1 MREIDRA
8 APGTPFRRRFDNGPP
23 GGSEGGVE
31 DMIERRALFCG
42 IAAAALAKPALAQAW
57 PARPIRLVVGF
68 PPGGTTDI
76 AARILIEP
84 LSQRLGQSVV
94 VENRPGGS
102 GGNIGADVVA
112 KAEPDGYTL
121 LMQTVSSGAINHGLY
136 GPRMPHRPDAMT
148 AVALVVKVPNA
159 IFVTNAL
166 PVRTLQELVD
176 YAKARPGRLNIGSS
190 GVGTS
195 LHMTGELL
203 KQAAGIDLTHVPFRG
218 AGPMLQEVIA
228 GRIEVAV
235 DNLPSVVGHLRE
247 GRLRPL
253 AVTTSVRSPA
263 LPEVPTTAEAG
274 YPSVEATAWF
284 GVTAPARTP
293 RDIVNR
299 LAQAINASLAD
310 PAIWKRFEDL
320 GGMKPGLTPDGLSTP
335 ETFQRFIDAEIQK
348 WAEVVRRGNIT
359 VD

>member
-1 MREIDRA
+1 
-8 APGTPFRRRFDNGPP
+8 
-23 GGSEGGVE
+23 
-31 DMIERRALFCG
+31 MIERRALLGG
-42 IAAAALAKPALAQAW
+42 IAAATLAAPAFAQAW
-57 PARPIRLVVGF
+57 PARPLRLIVGF
-68 PPGGTTDI
+68 PPGGTTDL
-76 AARILIEP
+76 AARVLVEP
-84 LSQRLGQSVV
+84 LSQRLGQNVV
-94 VENRPGGS
+94 VENRPGGA

-136 GPRMPHRPDAMT
+136 RERMPHRPDAMT

-176 YAKARPGRLNIGSS
+176 HVKARPGRLNIGSS

-203 KQAAGIDLTHVPFRG
+203 KQAAGIDLIHVPFRG
-218 AGPMLQEVIA
+218 AGPMLQEIIA
-228 GRIEVAV
+228 GRVEVGV
-235 DNLPSVVGHLRE
+235 DNLPSVIGHLRE

-253 AVTTSVRSPA
+253 AVTTATRTPA
-263 LPEVPTTAEAG
+263 LPDVPTTAQAG
-274 YPSVEATAWF
+274 FPAVEATAWF

-293 RDIVNR
+293 QPIVDR
-299 LAQAINASLAD
+299 LSREINACLAD
-310 PAIWKRFEDL
+310 PAVWQRLADL
-320 GGMKPGLTPDGLSTP
+320 GGQKPDLTPDGLSTP
-335 ETFQRFIDAEIQK
+335 ATFQAFIDAEIVK
-348 WAEVVRRGNIT
+348 WAEVARRGNIT

>member
-1 MREIDRA
+1 
-8 APGTPFRRRFDNGPP
+8 
-23 GGSEGGVE
+23 
-31 DMIERRALFCG
+31 MIERRALLGG
-42 IAAAALAKPALAQAW
+42 IAAASLAAPALAQSW
-57 PARPIRLVVGF
+57 PNRPIKLVVGF

-76 AARILIEP
+76 AARILVEP
-84 LSQRLGQSVV
+84 LTQRLGQSVV

-112 KAEPDGYTL
+112 KSEPDGYTV

-136 GPRMPHRPDAMT
+136 RERMPHRPDAMT
-148 AVALVVKVPNA
+148 AVALAVKVPNA

-166 PVRTLQELVD
+166 PVRTLQELVA
-176 YAKARPGRLNIGSS
+176 YVKERPGRLNIGSS

-203 KQAAGIDLTHVPFRG
+203 KQAAGLDMTHVPFRG

-235 DNLPSVVGHLRE
+235 DNLPSVIGHLRD

-253 AVTTSVRSPA
+253 AVTTNVRTPA
-263 LPEVPTTAEAG
+263 MPDVPTTAEAG
-274 YPSVEATAWF
+274 QPGVEATAWF

-293 RDIVNR
+293 RPIVDR
-299 LAQAINASLAD
+299 LAREINAALAD
-310 PAIWKRFEDL
+310 AAIWRRFEDL
-320 GGMKPGLTPDGLSTP
+320 GGMKPGLSPDGLSTP
-335 ETFQRFIDAEIQK
+335 ETFQAFIDAEIVK

>member
-1 MREIDRA
+1 MID
-8 APGTPFRRRFDNGPP
+8 
-23 GGSEGGVE
+23 
-31 DMIERRALFCG
+31 RRALLG
-42 IAAAALAKPALAQAW
+42 AIAATPLAAPAFAQAW
-57 PARPIRLVVGF
+57 PSRPVRLVVAF

-76 AARILIEP
+76 AARLLLEP
-84 LSQRLGQSVV
+84 LSRRLGQNVV

-102 GGNIGADVVA
+102 GGNVGADVVA
-112 KAEPDGYTL
+112 KADPDGYTI
-121 LMQTVSSGAINHGLY
+121 LMQTVSSGAINHGLF

-166 PVRTLQELVD
+166 PVRTLRELVD
-176 YAKARPGRLNIGSS
+176 YAKARPGQLNIGSS

-203 KQAAGIDLTHVPFRG
+203 KQAAGIDMTHVPFRG

-253 AVTTSVRSPA
+253 AVTTDVRTPA
-263 LPEVPTTAEAG
+263 LPDVPTTAEAG
-274 YPSVEATAWF
+274 FPAVEATAWF
-284 GVTAPARTP
+284 GITAPARTP
-293 RDIVNR
+293 PEIVERIARDVN
-299 LAQAINASLAD
+299 ATLAD
-310 PAIWKRFEDL
+310 PAVWQRFEDL

-335 ETFQRFIDAEIQK
+335 ATFQRFIDAEIIK
-348 WAEVVRRGNIT
+348 WTEVVRRGNIT
-359 VD
+359 VN

>member
-1 MREIDRA
+1 MID
-8 APGTPFRRRFDNGPP
+8 
-23 GGSEGGVE
+23 
-31 DMIERRALFCG
+31 RRALLG
-42 IAAAALAKPALAQAW
+42 GLAAGTLAAPAFAQAW

-76 AARILIEP
+76 AARILLEP
-84 LSQRLGQSVV
+84 LTQRLGQNVV

-102 GGNIGADVVA
+102 GGNVGADVVA
-112 KAEPDGYTL
+112 KADPDGYTL

-136 GPRMPHRPDAMT
+136 GARMPHRPDALA

-166 PVRTLQELVD
+166 PVRTLAELVT
-176 YAKARPGRLNIGSS
+176 YVKARPGQLNIGSS

-203 KQAAGIDLTHVPFRG
+203 KQAAGIDMTHVPFRG
-218 AGPMLQEVIA
+218 SGPMLQEVIA

-235 DNLPSVVGHLRE
+235 DNLPSVIGHLRE

-253 AVTTSVRSPA
+253 AVTTNTRSPA
-263 LPEVPTTAEAG
+263 MPEVPTCAEAG
-274 YPSVEATAWF
+274 QPSVEATAWF
-284 GVTAPARTP
+284 GVAAPARTP
-293 RDIVNR
+293 RPVIDHVAREVN
-299 LAQAINASLAD
+299 ACLAD
-310 PAIWKRFEDL
+310 AAIWRRFEDL

-335 ETFQRFIDAEIQK
+335 DTFQAFITAEIAK